1 MGSSS
6 LLKTEHEITIKI
18 VSFVIFAP
26 SSDIFILNVKPGSS
40 ISILFWLIWTKKKKK
55 KKKKEETVH
64 QNISCVFHFPS
75 KIWQLPVS

>member
-1 MGSSS
+1 MLNLFPFDDMGSSS

-40 ISILFWLIWTKKKKK
+40 ISILFWLICFLRNDSSSVAKS
-55 KKKKEETVH
+55 
-64 QNISCVFHFPS
+64 SCAPGATPGV
-75 KIWQLPVS
+75 LVM